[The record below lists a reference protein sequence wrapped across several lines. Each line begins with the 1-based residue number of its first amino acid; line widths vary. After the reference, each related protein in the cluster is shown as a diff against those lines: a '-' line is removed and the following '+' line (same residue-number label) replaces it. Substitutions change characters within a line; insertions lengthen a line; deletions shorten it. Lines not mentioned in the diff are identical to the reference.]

1 MKRTILVSLF
11 YFLCNCLIGQDI
23 FVLNSGAI
31 YKGKLIQMN
40 DSIVKFTTQLNGKN
54 QTLTLPR
61 GSVKEIISKEEEKEN
76 TIRNVTVILN
86 DYKRI
91 KGILV
96 REDEKEIELS
106 NTKLTEENLIIDKS
120 RILRIREGNQ
130 RTTFYEIGLL
140 KGGALIGAEFDFAI
154 SKKTSFFVG
163 GGFKGFGGGFNMYF
177 SENYKGAGVKLVF
190 LNQGWGD
197 TYAGSLGGLSLFYK
211 MTPGISID
219 IGLARVLARGNY
231 NYEGYDVILNYS
243 LGYRF

>member
-11 YFLCNCLIGQDI
+11 YFVCNCLIGQETFI
-23 FVLNSGAI
+23 LNSGAK
-31 YKGKLIQMN
+31 YKGQLVQMN
-40 DSIVKFTTQLNGKN
+40 DSIVIFTTKINGKN
-54 QTLTLPR
+54 QTFTVPR
-61 GSVKEIISKEEEKEN
+61 GSVKEIITKKEENVN
-76 TIRNVTVILN
+76 TVRNVTVILN

-120 RILRIREGNQ
+120 RILRIREGNH

-163 GGFKGFGGGFNMYF
+163 GGFKGLGGGFNIFF

-211 MTPGISID
+211 MTPGISLD
-219 IGLARVLARGNY
+219 LGLAKVLATGNY
-231 NYEGYDVILNYS
+231 NYGRYDVILNYS
-243 LGYRF
+243 IGVRF